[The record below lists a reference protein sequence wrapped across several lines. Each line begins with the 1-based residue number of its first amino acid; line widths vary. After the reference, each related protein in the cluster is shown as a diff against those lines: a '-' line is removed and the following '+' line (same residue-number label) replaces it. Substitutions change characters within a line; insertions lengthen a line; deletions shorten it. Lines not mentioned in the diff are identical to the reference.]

1 MMPDK
6 EAVVH
11 YKRRLFASGDPQ
23 YPGTF
28 AVDFAIREPPAE
40 DPERDPD
47 DATIASPMSAGEKD
61 ELGADDDKPMA
72 VLVHGIAGS
81 SKENYVKH
89 TVVPLLAAGFE
100 VCVVISRGCGQSR
113 LTSSMLFHARST
125 WDLRQTVN
133 VLHKRFPRRPLYAVG
148 FSMGANILVNYLA
161 EEGAATYFRAA
172 VIPLFAINALDDP
185 ISVHEALPYDEAMKN
200 PFTVLCT
207 TSTGGHLAWFQPD
220 GGRWYTHPI
229 VRFFRLLQKEI
240 VQVEVPDQRAPPE
253 EPEVV
258 M

>member
-1 MMPDK
+1 MSWLPGTAKLSFHHHPNSARLYTRSGAYISLADLCKQATPPCVLNPLLCSKHLQTAWTMMPDK

-148 FSMGANILVNYLA
+148 FSMGANILVNVRL
-161 EEGAATYFRAA
+161 RC
-172 VIPLFAINALDDP
+172 
-185 ISVHEALPYDEAMKN
+185 HMLPRRN
-200 PFTVLCT
+200 
-207 TSTGGHLAWFQPD
+207 
-220 GGRWYTHPI
+220 I
-229 VRFFRLLQKEI
+229 
-240 VQVEVPDQRAPPE
+240 
-253 EPEVV
+253 
-258 M
+258 